1 MEVTGIL
8 QYWEQLIFF
17 LGILI
22 VAVRI
27 QSEVTALRNDVSS
40 LQEECKESNKK
51 ILKSFNSLKETSSKE
66 YSQLLSLARAKPRKP
81 TLILPVIKSLTL
93 KTNML
98 LRIHELLKASVRA
111 QKGLPK
117 K

>member
-27 QSEVTALRNDVSS
+27 QSEVTALRKDVSN
-40 LQEECKESNKK
+40 LQEDCKEANKK
-51 ILKSFNSLKETSSKE
+51 IQDNFVS
-66 YSQLLSLARAKPRKP
+66 
-81 TLILPVIKSLTL
+81 
-93 KTNML
+93 
-98 LRIHELLKASVRA
+98 SVRTESSVKEA
-111 QKGLPK
+111 EK
-117 K
+117 KIESLFNLHNKV

>member
-1 MEVTGIL
+1 MTGIL

-51 ILKSFNSLKETSSKE
+51 IQDNFVS
-66 YSQLLSLARAKPRKP
+66 
-81 TLILPVIKSLTL
+81 
-93 KTNML
+93 
-98 LRIHELLKASVRA
+98 SVRTESSVKEA
-111 QKGLPK
+111 EK
-117 K
+117 KIESLFNLYNKA

>member
-27 QSEVTALRNDVSS
+27 QSEVTALRKDVSN
-40 LQEECKESNKK
+40 LQEECKEANKK
-51 ILKSFNSLKETSSKE
+51 IQDNFVS
-66 YSQLLSLARAKPRKP
+66 
-81 TLILPVIKSLTL
+81 
-93 KTNML
+93 
-98 LRIHELLKASVRA
+98 SVRTESSVKEA
-111 QKGLPK
+111 EK
-117 K
+117 KIESLFNLHNKV

>member
-27 QSEVTALRNDVSS
+27 QSEVTALRKDVSN
-40 LQEECKESNKK
+40 LQEECKEANKK
-51 ILKSFNSLKETSSKE
+51 IQDNFVS
-66 YSQLLSLARAKPRKP
+66 
-81 TLILPVIKSLTL
+81 
-93 KTNML
+93 
-98 LRIHELLKASVRA
+98 SVRTESSVKEA
-111 QKGLPK
+111 EK
-117 K
+117 KIESLFNLHNKA

>member
-27 QSEVTALRNDVSS
+27 QSEVTALRNDVST
-40 LQEECKESNKK
+40 LQEECKEANKK
-51 ILKSFNSLKETSSKE
+51 IQDNFVS
-66 YSQLLSLARAKPRKP
+66 
-81 TLILPVIKSLTL
+81 
-93 KTNML
+93 
-98 LRIHELLKASVRA
+98 SVRTESA
-111 QKGLPK
+111 VKEAEK
-117 K
+117 KIESLFNLHNKA

>member
-27 QSEVTALRNDVSS
+27 QSEVTALRNDVST
-40 LQEECKESNKK
+40 LQEECKEANKK
-51 ILKSFNSLKETSSKE
+51 IQDNFVS
-66 YSQLLSLARAKPRKP
+66 
-81 TLILPVIKSLTL
+81 
-93 KTNML
+93 
-98 LRIHELLKASVRA
+98 SVRTESSVKEA
-111 QKGLPK
+111 EK
-117 K
+117 KIESLFNLHNKA

>member
-40 LQEECKESNKK
+40 LQEECKEANKK
-51 ILKSFNSLKETSSKE
+51 IQDNFVS
-66 YSQLLSLARAKPRKP
+66 
-81 TLILPVIKSLTL
+81 
-93 KTNML
+93 
-98 LRIHELLKASVRA
+98 SVRTESSVKEA
-111 QKGLPK
+111 EK
-117 K
+117 KIESLFNLHNKV

>member
-27 QSEVTALRNDVSS
+27 QSEVTALRNDVST
-40 LQEECKESNKK
+40 LQEECKEANKK
-51 ILKSFNSLKETSSKE
+51 IQDNFVS
-66 YSQLLSLARAKPRKP
+66 
-81 TLILPVIKSLTL
+81 
-93 KTNML
+93 
-98 LRIHELLKASVRA
+98 SVRTESSVKEA
-111 QKGLPK
+111 EK
-117 K
+117 KSTNFFMKLCTF